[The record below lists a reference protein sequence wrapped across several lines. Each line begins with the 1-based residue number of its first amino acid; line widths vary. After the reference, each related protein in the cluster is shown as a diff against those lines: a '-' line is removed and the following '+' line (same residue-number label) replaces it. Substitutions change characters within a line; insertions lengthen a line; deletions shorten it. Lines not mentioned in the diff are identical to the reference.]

1 MQLSPQ
7 YKAPRKSLAYIKN
20 LFEGYDNLLVMSMTD
35 AKNGIFTL
43 IFSESMS
50 NEARKVIEGI
60 KKEVGFE
67 EV

>member
-1 MQLSPQ
+1 MQLSLQ

-20 LFEGYDNLLVMSMTD
+20 LFEGYDNLLVMSMID
-35 AKNGIFTL
+35 ARKGIFTL
-43 IFSESMS
+43 IFSETMS
-50 NEARKVIEGI
+50 GEARKVIEGI

>member
-1 MQLSPQ
+1 MQLSPH

-20 LFEGYDNLLVMSMTD
+20 LFEGYDNLLVMSMID

-43 IFSESMS
+43 VFSEAMS
-50 NEARKVIEGI
+50 NEASKVIEGI
-60 KKEVGFE
+60 KEEVGFE

>member
-7 YKAPRKSLAYIKN
+7 YKAPRKSLVYIKN
-20 LFEGYDNLLVMSMTD
+20 LFEGYDNLLVMSMID
-35 AKNGIFTL
+35 ARNGIFTL

-50 NEARKVIEGI
+50 HEARKVIEGI

>member
-1 MQLSPQ
+1 MQLSSQ

-20 LFEGYDNLLVMSMTD
+20 LFEGYDNLLVMSMID

-43 IFSESMS
+43 VFSEAMS
-50 NEARKVIEGI
+50 NEASKVIEGI
-60 KKEVGFE
+60 KEEVGFE

>member
-1 MQLSPQ
+1 MQHSPQ

-20 LFEGYDNLLVMSMTD
+20 LFEGYDNLLVMSMID

-43 IFSESMS
+43 IFSEEMS

-60 KKEVGFE
+60 KKEVSFE
-67 EV
+67 EA